1 VRYSCIDRR
10 RSQYPVRMMCRL
22 LQVSRSGYY
31 AWRGRPESQ
40 RAKTDRELLKRIRQI
55 HTDSDGVYGAV
66 KITAELNE
74 QGCPC
79 GRHKV
84 ARLMRLAGLK
94 GCPKTTFKVTT
105 QRDPKHAVAD
115 NLLQQN
121 FTATGMNQRWSS
133 DITYIKTRQGWLYLA
148 VVLDIYSRR
157 IVGWSMSRWI
167 TRHLAISAL
176 NMAVDQRLPGK
187 ELIHHSDRG
196 SQYTSDDFRDELE
209 KHNIECSMSGTG
221 NCYDNAV
228 VESFFGL
235 LKRERVNRR
244 YYQTRDDA
252 AQDIFDYIEC
262 FYNRKRRHGYLG
274 NISPAAFE
282 ERAEMLQQAVH

>member
-1 VRYSCIDRR
+1 MADTK
-10 RSQYPVRMMCRL
+10 
-22 LQVSRSGYY
+22 
-31 AWRGRPESQ
+31 WRASTRWSEIVGPYQ
-40 RAKTDRELLKRIRQI
+40 
-55 HTDSDGVYGAV
+55 
-66 KITAELNE
+66 
-74 QGCPC
+74 
-79 GRHKV
+79 
-84 ARLMRLAGLK
+84 
-94 GCPKTTFKVTT
+94 
-105 QRDPKHAVAD
+105 VAD
-115 NLLQQN
+115 NLLQQD
-121 FTATGMNQRWSS
+121 FTAKGMNQRWSS

-187 ELIHHSDRG
+187 ELINHSDRG

-282 ERAEMLQQAVH
+282 ERAEMQLQVVH

>member
-1 VRYSCIDRR
+1 MRYACIDRR
-10 RSQYPVRMMCRL
+10 RNQYPVRMMCRL
-22 LQVSRSGYY
+22 LEVSRSGYY
-31 AWRGRPESQ
+31 AWRVRPESQ
-40 RAKTDRELLKRIRQI
+40 RVKTDRELLKRIRQI
-55 HTDSDGVYGAV
+55 HADSDGVYGAV
-66 KITAELNE
+66 KIAAELND

-84 ARLMRLAGLK
+84 ARLMRRAGLK

-121 FTATGMNQRWSS
+121 FAAENPNERWAS

-148 VVLDIYSRR
+148 VVLDLYSRR

-167 TRHLAISAL
+167 TRHLVISAL
-176 NMAVDQRLPGK
+176 NMAVDQRLPGE

-235 LKRERVNRR
+235 LKRERVNRK
-244 YYQTRDDA
+244 YYSTRDDA
-252 AQDIFDYIEC
+252 KQDIFDYIEC

-282 ERAEMLQQAVH
+282 ERAEMQLQVVH

>member
-1 VRYSCIDRR
+1 
-10 RSQYPVRMMCRL
+10 M
-22 LQVSRSGYY
+22 QVSRSGYY
-31 AWRGRPESQ
+31 AWRVRPESQ
-40 RAKTDRELLKRIRQI
+40 RAKTDRELLKRIQQI
-55 HTDSDGVYGAV
+55 HSDSDGVYGAA
-66 KITAELNE
+66 KITVELNE

-84 ARLMRLAGLK
+84 ARLMRIAGLK

-105 QRDPKHAVAD
+105 QCDPKHEVAD

-121 FTATGMNQRWSS
+121 FTAKEMNQLWAS

-148 VVLDIYSRR
+148 VVLDLYSRR
-157 IVGWSMSRWI
+157 IVGWSMSRRI

-176 NMAVDQRLPGK
+176 NMAVDQRLPDK
-187 ELIHHSDRG
+187 QLIHHSDRG

-252 AQDIFDYIEC
+252 KQDIFDYIEC
-262 FYNRKRRHGYLG
+262 FYNRKRRHSYLG
-274 NISPAAFE
+274 NISPVAYEKHATGQ
-282 ERAEMLQQAVH
+282 LQTVH

>member
-1 VRYSCIDRR
+1 MRYACIDRR
-10 RSQYPVRMMCRL
+10 RNQYPVRMMCRL
-22 LQVSRSGYY
+22 LEVSRSGYY
-31 AWRGRPESQ
+31 AWRVRPESQ
-40 RAKTDRELLKRIRQI
+40 RVKTDRELLKRIRQI
-55 HTDSDGVYGAV
+55 HADSDGVYGAV
-66 KITAELNE
+66 KIAAELNE

-84 ARLMRLAGLK
+84 ARLMRRAGLK

-121 FTATGMNQRWSS
+121 FAAENPNERWAS

-148 VVLDIYSRR
+148 VVLDLYSRR

-167 TRHLAISAL
+167 TRHLVISAL
-176 NMAVDQRLPGK
+176 NMAVDQRLPGE

-235 LKRERVNRR
+235 LKRERVNRK
-244 YYQTRDDA
+244 YYSTRDDA
-252 AQDIFDYIEC
+252 KQDIFDYIEC

-282 ERAEMLQQAVH
+282 ERAEMQLQVVH

>member
-10 RSQYPVRMMCRL
+10 RSQYPVRMMCCL

-31 AWRGRPESQ
+31 AWRVRPESQ
-40 RAKTDRELLKRIRQI
+40 RARTDRELLKRIRQI
-55 HTDSDGVYGAV
+55 HADSDGVYGAA

-74 QGCPC
+74 KGYPC

-94 GCPKTTFKVTT
+94 GCPKTSFKVTT
-105 QRDPKHAVAD
+105 QRDPKHTVAD

-121 FTATGMNQRWSS
+121 FTAKEMNQRWAS

-148 VVLDIYSRR
+148 VVLDLFSRR
-157 IVGWSMSRWI
+157 VVGWSMSRWI
-167 TRHLAISAL
+167 SRHLAISAL
-176 NMAVDQRLPGK
+176 NMALDQRLPDK
-187 ELIHHSDRG
+187 QLIHHSDRG
-196 SQYTSDDFRDELE
+196 SQYTSDDFRDELA
-209 KHNIECSMSGTG
+209 KHNIECSMSGRG

-252 AQDIFDYIEC
+252 KQDIFDYIEC

>member
-1 VRYSCIDRR
+1 MRYTCIDRR
-10 RSQYPVRMMCRL
+10 RNQYPVRMMCRL

-40 RAKTDRELLKRIRQI
+40 RAKTDRELVQRIRQI

-84 ARLMRLAGLK
+84 ARLMRVAGLK

-121 FTATGMNQRWSS
+121 FTAQEVNQRWAS

-148 VVLDIYSRR
+148 VVLDLYSRR

-176 NMAVDQRLPGK
+176 NMALDQRLPDK
-187 ELIHHSDRG
+187 QLIHHSDRG

-209 KHNIECSMSGTG
+209 KHNIECSMSGRG

-252 AQDIFDYIEC
+252 KQDIFDYIEC

-274 NISPAAFE
+274 NICPAAFE
-282 ERAEMLQQAVH
+282 ERAEILQQAVH